1 MKDPAQR
8 GPRWSLVPLALA
20 AGAVAFVVSWLMLPA
35 QRQTWSSGDDY
46 ARMSLAPL
54 AGNGPFPHRMLGPLL
69 AHLLGLSGE
78 RYWLFSHGMLVT
90 FLASVFGTAVHAG
103 CSRLG
108 AFVLTLVV
116 SITGAVEVFKGYVGY
131 AEPTSFVLLL
141 ASAALVRRTGWF
153 WTVMLLGLCNHEN
166 LLFFWPWLLDRKAK
180 ATGGLRWSDAAGA
193 AVVLALYW
201 LERQLLTTGILPAS
215 LYVSHQQLPFIAGAW
230 ILAVLGIV
238 VWFGVLPVLL
248 AWHAWFDGWRRAGTS
263 IALALAAFFG
273 MTFFANDLQRF
284 VGFLAI
290 PVTFAGIRMLQQPRG
305 VLVLTLLGALTVPLI
320 LWQRDVVRLVF
331 DELMVVAGRQ
341 AAAGQPL
348 DPISAVPTEVVP
360 ELWYVFAGYLA
371 AHVVMLLAGR
381 RWARR
386 WRAEAGS

>member
-1 MKDPAQR
+1 MTDTTHPGR
-8 GPRWSLVPLALA
+8 RWSLVPLALA
-20 AGAVAFVVSWLMLPA
+20 AGAAAFAVSLLMLPA
-35 QRQTWSSGDDY
+35 QWATWSSGDDF
-46 ARMSLAPL
+46 ARMSVAPL

-69 AHLLGLSGE
+69 AHLLGLSGD

-90 FLASVFGTAVHAG
+90 FLAAVFATAVHAG
-103 CSRLG
+103 CSLLG

-141 ASAALVRRTGWF
+141 ASAALVRRPGWF
-153 WTVMLLGLCNHEN
+153 WTLMLLGLLNHEN

-180 ATGGLRWSDAAGA
+180 SAGLRWGDAVGA

-201 LERQLLTTGILPAS
+201 LERQWLTTGILPAS
-215 LYVSHQQLPFIAGAW
+215 LYVSHQKLPFIAGAW

-263 IALALAAFFG
+263 IVLALGAFFG
-273 MTFFANDLQRF
+273 MTFLANDLQRF

-305 VLVLTLLGALTVPLI
+305 VLVVTLLGAITVPLI
-320 LWQRDVVRLVF
+320 VWQRDVVRLVF

-341 AAAGQPL
+341 AAAGEAL

-360 ELWYVFAGYLA
+360 ELWYVFAGYVA
-371 AHVVMLLAGR
+371 AHAVMLYAGR

-386 WRAEAGS
+386 WRAAAGS